1 MDSRFAPDVV
11 GGGLLTLISQRR
23 AVERQLESQGF
34 SIVVEPADFQN
45 AFRIR
50 VSHPNKSAITL
61 FLLSAQTAVRS
72 VESYPCG

>member
-11 GGGLLTLISQRR
+11 GSGYLTLISQRR

-34 SIVVEPADFQN
+34 NIVAEPADFLN

-50 VSHPNKSAITL
+50 ASHPNESAITL
-61 FLLSAQTAVRS
+61 FLLSAPSAVRS